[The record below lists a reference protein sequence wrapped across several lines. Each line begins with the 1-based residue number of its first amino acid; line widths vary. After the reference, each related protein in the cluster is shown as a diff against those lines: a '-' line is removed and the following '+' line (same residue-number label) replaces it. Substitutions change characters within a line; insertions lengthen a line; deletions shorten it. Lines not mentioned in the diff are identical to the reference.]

1 MTILF
6 SNTAEDM
13 IRHTGARVTTARVQV
28 LAALLEAGRALTH
41 HEIESRLGLPVR
53 RTRTGRTCR
62 RAARKQ
68 AQTGRTHAI
77 DRVTVYRVLAWLT
90 RQRLAHKIP
99 GDDRVWRFNV
109 VDEEHAGQHAHFK
122 CNCCCRVFCLKDTGG
137 SCSVTLPPGYR
148 AQRLELTVKG
158 LCAQCLPGNK
168 LHKLSANRRP
178 PCKLANHPQAL
189 GK

>member
-1 MTILF
+1 MTTLF
-6 SNTAEDM
+6 SSTAEDM

-41 HEIESRLGLPVR
+41 HEIESRLG
-53 RTRTGRTCR
+53 
-62 RAARKQ
+62 RA
-68 AQTGRTHAI
+68 HAI
-77 DRVTVYRVLAWLT
+77 DRVTVYRVLEWLT

-109 VDEEHAGQHAHFK
+109 ADEEHAGQHAHFK

-137 SCSVTLPPGYR
+137 SCSVKLPPGYS
-148 AQRLELTVKG
+148 AQRFELTVKG

-168 LHKLSANRRP
+168 LHKLSANRKP
-178 PCKLANHPQAL
+178 PRRLANHPQTL

>member
-1 MTILF
+1 MTALF

-41 HEIESRLGLPVR
+41 HEIESRLGLPA
-53 RTRTGRTCR
+53 R
-62 RAARKQ
+62 RA
-68 AQTGRTHAI
+68 RTSRVHAI
-77 DRVTVYRVLAWLT
+77 DRVTVYRVLEWLT

-109 VDEEHAGQHAHFK
+109 ADEEHAGQHAHFK

-158 LCAQCLPGNK
+158 LCAQCSPGNK

-178 PCKLANHPQAL
+178 PCKLANHPQAP